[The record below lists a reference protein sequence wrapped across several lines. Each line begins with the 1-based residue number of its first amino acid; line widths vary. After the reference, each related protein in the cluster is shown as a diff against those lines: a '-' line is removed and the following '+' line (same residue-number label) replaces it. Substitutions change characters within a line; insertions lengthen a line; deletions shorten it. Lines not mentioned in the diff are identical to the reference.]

1 MLVDGLGQAF
11 GLWYSTNGK
20 RILTG
25 LLSGLAY
32 GILIGIAVDVVHFAL
47 SENNPFTKPK

>member
-32 GILIGIAVDVVHFAL
+32 GILIGIAVDVVHFCI
-47 SENNPFTKPK
+47 K